1 MTKAPRIK
9 KAQGRSV
16 KEWSSDDP
24 NAMPPPSVRL
34 RILRRFNN
42 KCALTSIIIAD
53 GQTFDIDHIVR
64 IEDGGKNC
72 ESNMQPVLKLPHEVK
87 SAAERKNAAKADR
100 IAKKAHG
107 LEPAPVKKMESR
119 GFEPSAKTP
128 RITKTQLQ
136 PKELYR

>member
-16 KEWSSDDP
+16 KEWIGATPDTP
-24 NAMPPPSVRL
+24 VPPHVTL
-34 RILRRFNN
+34 RVLRRQEN
-42 KCALTSIIIAD
+42 KCASTGIIIAD
-53 GQTFDIDHIVR
+53 GQPTDTDHR
-64 IEDGGKNC
+64 IRLEDGGENR
-72 ESNMQPVLKLPHEVK
+72 ESNLQVVLRLFHEIKTQV
-87 SAAERKNAAKADR
+87 ERKRAAKADR

-119 GFEPSAKTP
+119 GFEPSSKTP
-128 RITKTQLQ
+128 RITKTQLP